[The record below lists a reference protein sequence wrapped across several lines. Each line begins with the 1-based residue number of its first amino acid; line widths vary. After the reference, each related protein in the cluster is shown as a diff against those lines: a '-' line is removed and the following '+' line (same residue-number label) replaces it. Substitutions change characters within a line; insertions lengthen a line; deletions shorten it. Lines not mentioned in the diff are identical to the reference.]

1 MKVEF
6 WWIGKTQAKYLM
18 APLLDFEKRIS
29 HFQKFSIREFSS
41 IRTKDHSRLKEEE
54 GKSFLNKINTGD
66 YIVLLDEKGTS
77 YSSVQFAD
85 YVNKLQLQGM
95 RRIIFIAG
103 GSHGF
108 SDDMYTR
115 GDALLSLSEM
125 TFTHEMV
132 RLIFLEQL
140 YRAYAINNHL
150 PYHHV

>member
-6 WWIGKTQAKYLM
+6 WWIGKTQAKYLK

-29 HFQKFSIREFSS
+29 HFQRFSVREFSS
-41 IRTKDHSRLKEEE
+41 IRVKDHSRLREEE
-54 GKSFLNKINTGD
+54 GKAFLNKLSAGD
-66 YIVLLDEKGTS
+66 YVVLLDESGDT
-77 YSSVQFAD
+77 YSSVEFAS
-85 YVNKLQLQGM
+85 YINKLQLQGM

-108 SDDMYTR
+108 SQDMYAR
-115 GDALLSLSEM
+115 GNALLSLSKM

-132 RLIFLEQL
+132 RLFFLEQL

>member
-6 WWIGKTQAKYLM
+6 WWIGKTQAKYLKS
-18 APLLDFEKRIS
+18 PLVDFEKRIS
-29 HFQKFSIREFSS
+29 HFQKFSVREFANIKS
-41 IRTKDHSRLKEEE
+41 KDHTRLKEEE
-54 GKSFLNKINTGD
+54 GRVFLSKLNPGD
-66 YIVLLDEKGTS
+66 FVVLLDEKGTA
-77 YSSVQFAD
+77 YSSVQFAS

-95 RRIIFIAG
+95 RRIVFIAG

-115 GDALLSLSEM
+115 GDALLSLSKM

-132 RLIFLEQL
+132 RLFFLEQL
-140 YRAYAINNHL
+140 YRAYTINNHL